1 MSNLHNDALMESLAE
16 EVLSEHPDISDDNL
30 KKEVD
35 RRMDALGEPDLKA
48 IAEEEGEW
56 D

>member
-1 MSNLHNDALMESLAE
+1 MSNLHNDALIENLAE
-16 EVLSEHPDISDDNL
+16 EVRSEHPDISDDDL
-30 KKEVD
+30 EKEVN